1 MRILVVHE
9 VNYLSKTIYEFQILP
24 EILSL
29 LGHSVTVVD
38 YNDSWRSQDLMPTE
52 RNGSGLVL
60 PRQVFPATH
69 RAYDRARISLY
80 RPAMLRLPGLSR
92 ISGAIN
98 SGLEVGSLLQHSKFD
113 AVLLYGLPT
122 VGIQTLVAAR
132 AHRVPVAFRAI
143 DVTHELVPPVLSLP
157 TRMLESIVFNHA
169 DLNIAL
175 TPLLRN
181 YIQAYDVPDEKM
193 RLLPSGVDTEMFSPG
208 PKTESDG
215 PIVLFMGTI
224 YRFSG
229 LDRVIRDW
237 KKLLAVHPRA
247 KLLIV
252 GAGED
257 QARLEDMK
265 AENVIFTGMQPYSRL
280 PEFIRSSDVCI
291 NPFELNPITE
301 KILPTKLFQYLGCG
315 KPVVATNLPGTVPFL
330 AGEEDGVVYT
340 ETEDTVDALIQLLTD
355 KDRRMKLGERG
366 IEAARRYD
374 WTEIARQMAS
384 WLKELAGDAGLI

>member
-38 YNDSWRSQDLMPTE
+38 YNDSWRTE
-52 RNGSGLVL
+52 RNGSGVVS
-60 PRQVFPATH
+60 PRQVYPAIH
-69 RAYDRARISLY
+69 RAYDQARISLY
-80 RPAMLRLPGLSR
+80 RPAMIRLPGLSR

-98 SGLEVGSLLQHSKFD
+98 SGMEVASLLQQSKFD

-122 VGIQTLVAAR
+122 VGIQTLLAAR
-132 AHRVPVAFRAI
+132 AHGVPVAFRAI
-143 DVTHELVPPVLSLP
+143 DVTHELVPPALSLP
-157 TRMLESIVFNHA
+157 TKMLESIVFNHA

-181 YIQAYDVPDEKM
+181 YIQAYDVPDGKM

-208 PKTESDG
+208 PKTERRG

-237 KKLLAVHPRA
+237 KKLLAAHPRA

-257 QARLEDMK
+257 QARLENMK
-265 AENVIFTGMQPYSRL
+265 AENVIFSGMQPYSRL

-291 NPFELNPITE
+291 NPFELNPVTE

-315 KPVVATNLPGTVPFL
+315 KPVVATELPGTMPFL
-330 AGEEDGVVYT
+330 SGEEDGVVYT
-340 ETEDTVDALIQLLTD
+340 RTEDTVDTLIELLSD
-355 KDRRMKLGERG
+355 NDRRIRLGERG
-366 IEAARRYD
+366 IAAARRYD

-384 WLKELAGDAGLI
+384 WLKELAAD

>member
-38 YNDSWRSQDLMPTE
+38 YNDSWRTE
-52 RNGSGLVL
+52 RNGSGVVS
-60 PRQVFPATH
+60 PRQVYPAIH

-80 RPAMLRLPGLSR
+80 RPAMIRLPGLSR

-98 SGLEVGSLLQHSKFD
+98 SGMEVASLLEHSKFD

-122 VGIQTLVAAR
+122 VGIQTLLAAR
-132 AHRVPVAFRAI
+132 AHGVPVAFRAI
-143 DVTHELVPPVLSLP
+143 DVTHELVPPALSLP
-157 TRMLESIVFNHA
+157 TKMLESIVFNHA

-175 TPLLRN
+175 TPLLRK
-181 YIQAYDVPDEKM
+181 YIQAYQVPDEKM

-208 PKTESDG
+208 PKTENEG

-229 LDRVIRDW
+229 LDRVIRGW
-237 KKLLAVHPRA
+237 QKLLAAHPRA
-247 KLLIV
+247 RLLIV

-257 QARLEDMK
+257 QARLENMK

-291 NPFELNPITE
+291 NPFELNPVTE

-315 KPVVATNLPGTVPFL
+315 KPVVATKLPGTMTFL
-330 AGEEDGVVYT
+330 LGEEDGVVYT
-340 ETEDTVDALIQLLTD
+340 RTEDTVDTLIQLLSD
-355 KDRRMKLGERG
+355 NDRRIRLSERG
-366 IEAARRYD
+366 VAAARRYD

-384 WLKELAGDAGLI
+384 WLKELATD

>member
-38 YNDSWRSQDLMPTE
+38 YNDSWRTE
-52 RNGSGLVL
+52 RNGSGVVS
-60 PRQVFPATH
+60 PRQVYPAIH

-80 RPAMLRLPGLSR
+80 RPSMIRLPGLSR

-98 SGLEVGSLLQHSKFD
+98 SGMEVASLLQHSKFD

-122 VGIQTLVAAR
+122 VGIQTLLAAR
-132 AHRVPVAFRAI
+132 AHGVPVAFRAI
-143 DVTHELVPPVLSLP
+143 DVTHELVPPSLSLP
-157 TRMLESIVFNHA
+157 TKMLESIVFNHA

-175 TPLLRN
+175 TPLLRK
-181 YIQAYDVPDEKM
+181 YIQAYQVPDEKM

-208 PKTESDG
+208 PKTENEG

-229 LDRVIRDW
+229 LDRVIRGW
-237 KKLLAVHPRA
+237 KKLLAAHPRA
-247 KLLIV
+247 RLLIV

-257 QARLEDMK
+257 QARLENMK

-291 NPFELNPITE
+291 NPFELNPVTE

-315 KPVVATNLPGTVPFL
+315 KPVVATKLPGTMTFL
-330 AGEEDGVVYT
+330 LGEEDGVVYT
-340 ETEDTVDALIQLLTD
+340 RTEDTVDTLIQLLSD
-355 KDRRMKLGERG
+355 NDRRIRLSERG
-366 IEAARRYD
+366 VAAARRYD

-384 WLKELAGDAGLI
+384 WLKELATD

>member
-38 YNDSWRSQDLMPTE
+38 YNDSWRTE
-52 RNGSGLVL
+52 RNGSGVVS
-60 PRQVFPATH
+60 PRQVYPAIH

-80 RPAMLRLPGLSR
+80 RPAMIRLPGLSR

-98 SGLEVGSLLQHSKFD
+98 SGMEVASLLEHSKFD

-122 VGIQTLVAAR
+122 VGIQTLLAAR
-132 AHRVPVAFRAI
+132 AHGVPVAFRAI
-143 DVTHELVPPVLSLP
+143 DVTHELVPPALSLP
-157 TRMLESIVFNHA
+157 TKMLESIVFNHA

-175 TPLLRN
+175 TPLLRK
-181 YIQAYDVPDEKM
+181 YIQAYQVPDEKM

-208 PKTESDG
+208 PKTENEG

-229 LDRVIRDW
+229 LDRVIRGW

-247 KLLIV
+247 KLLIL

-257 QARLEDMK
+257 QARLENMK
-265 AENVIFTGMQPYSRL
+265 GENVIFTGMQPYSRL

-291 NPFELNPITE
+291 NPFELNPVTE

-315 KPVVATNLPGTVPFL
+315 KPVVATKLPGTMTFL
-330 AGEEDGVVYT
+330 SGEEDGVVYT
-340 ETEDTVDALIQLLTD
+340 RTDDTVDTLIQLLSD
-355 KDRRMKLGERG
+355 NDRRIRLSERG
-366 IEAARRYD
+366 VAAARRYD

-384 WLKELAGDAGLI
+384 WLEELAAT

>member
-1 MRILVVHE
+1 MKILVVHE

-38 YNDSWRSQDLMPTE
+38 YNDSWRTE
-52 RNGSGLVL
+52 RNGSGVVS
-60 PRQVFPATH
+60 PRQVYPAIH

-80 RPAMLRLPGLSR
+80 RPAMIRLPGLSR

-98 SGLEVGSLLQHSKFD
+98 SGMEVASLLEHSKFD

-122 VGIQTLVAAR
+122 VGIQTLLAAR
-132 AHRVPVAFRAI
+132 AHGVPVAFRAI
-143 DVTHELVPPVLSLP
+143 DVTHELVPPALSLP
-157 TRMLESIVFNHA
+157 TKMLESIVFNHA

-175 TPLLRN
+175 TPLLRK
-181 YIQAYDVPDEKM
+181 YIQAYQVPDEKM

-208 PKTESDG
+208 PKTENEG

-229 LDRVIRDW
+229 LDRVIRGW
-237 KKLLAVHPRA
+237 QKLLAAHPRA
-247 KLLIV
+247 RLLIV

-257 QARLEDMK
+257 QARLENMK

-291 NPFELNPITE
+291 NPFELNPVTE

-315 KPVVATNLPGTVPFL
+315 KPVVATKLPGTMTFL
-330 AGEEDGVVYT
+330 LGEEDGVVYT
-340 ETEDTVDALIQLLTD
+340 RTEDTVDTLIQLLSD
-355 KDRRMKLGERG
+355 NDRRIRLSERG
-366 IEAARRYD
+366 VAAARRYD

-384 WLKELAGDAGLI
+384 WLKELATD

>member
-38 YNDSWRSQDLMPTE
+38 YNDSWRTE
-52 RNGSGLVL
+52 RNGSGVIS
-60 PRQVFPATH
+60 PRQVYPATH

-80 RPAMLRLPGLSR
+80 RPAMIRLPGLSR

-98 SGLEVGSLLQHSKFD
+98 SGMEVASLLEHSKFD

-132 AHRVPVAFRAI
+132 AHGVPVAFRAI
-143 DVTHELVPPVLSLP
+143 DVTHELVPPALSLP
-157 TRMLESIVFNHA
+157 AKMLESIVFNHA

-175 TPLLRN
+175 TPLLQK

-193 RLLPSGVDTEMFSPG
+193 RLLPSGVDTEMFSPR
-208 PKTESDG
+208 PKTESEG

-237 KKLLAVHPRA
+237 KELLAVHPRA

-257 QARLEDMK
+257 QARLENMK
-265 AENVIFTGMQPYSRL
+265 AQNVIFTGMQPYSRL

-291 NPFELNPITE
+291 NPFELNPVTE

-315 KPVVATNLPGTVPFL
+315 KPVVATKLPGTMTFL
-330 AGEEDGVVYT
+330 SGEEDGVVYT
-340 ETEDTVDALIQLLTD
+340 RTDDTVDTLIQLLSD
-355 KDRRMKLGERG
+355 NDRRIRLSERG
-366 IEAARRYD
+366 VAAARRYD

-384 WLKELAGDAGLI
+384 WLEELAAT

>member
-38 YNDSWRSQDLMPTE
+38 YNDSWRSE
-52 RNGSGLVL
+52 RNGSGVVS
-60 PRQVFPATH
+60 PRQVYPAIH

-80 RPAMLRLPGLSR
+80 RPAMIRLPGLAR

-98 SGLEVGSLLQHSKFD
+98 SGMEVGSLLQHSKFD
-113 AVLLYGLPT
+113 AVVLYGLPT
-122 VGIQTLVAAR
+122 VGIQTLLGAR
-132 AHRVPVAFRAI
+132 ACGVPVAFRAI

-175 TPLLRN
+175 TPLLRD

-208 PKTESDG
+208 PKTESNG

-229 LDRVIRDW
+229 LDRVIHDW
-237 KKLLAVHPRA
+237 NKLLAIHPRA

-257 QARLEDMK
+257 QARLENMK

-280 PEFIRSSDVCI
+280 PKLIRSSDVCI

-315 KPVVATNLPGTVPFL
+315 KPVVATRLPGTMPFL
-330 AGEEDGVVYT
+330 SGEEDGVVYT
-340 ETEDTVDALIQLLTD
+340 RTDETVDTLVQLLSD
-355 KDRRMKLGERG
+355 KDRRIRLGERG
-366 IEAARRYD
+366 VAAARRYD
-374 WTEIARQMAS
+374 WTEIARQMVS
-384 WLKELAGDAGLI
+384 WLKELATSQ

>member
-38 YNDSWRSQDLMPTE
+38 YNDSWKSE
-52 RNGSGLVL
+52 RNGAGVMS
-60 PRQVFPATH
+60 PRRVYPSLH

-80 RPAMLRLPGLSR
+80 RPAMIRIPGLSR
-92 ISGAIN
+92 ISGAFN
-98 SGLEVGSLLQHSKFD
+98 SGFEVARLLKQSSFD

-122 VGIQTLVAAR
+122 VGVQTLLAA
-132 AHRVPVAFRAI
+132 HTCGVPVAFRAI
-143 DVTHELVPPVLSLP
+143 DVTHELVPPALSLP
-157 TRMLESIVFNHA
+157 TQMLESIVFNHA

-181 YIQAYDVPDEKM
+181 YIQAYGVPDDKM
-193 RLLPSGVDTEMFSPG
+193 QLLPSGVDTDMFSPG
-208 PKTESDG
+208 PNNDGDG
-215 PIVLFMGTI
+215 PVVLFMGTI
-224 YRFSG
+224 YSFSG

-237 KKLLAVHPRA
+237 KNLLAVHPGA
-247 KLLIV
+247 KLVIV

-257 QARLEDMK
+257 QARLESM
-265 AENVIFTGMQPYSRL
+265 ASENVVFTGMQPYSRL

-291 NPFELNPITE
+291 NPFELNGITE
-301 KILPTKLFQYLGCG
+301 KILPTKLFQYLACG
-315 KPVVATNLPGTVPFL
+315 KPVVATKLPGTVPFL
-330 AGEEDGVVYT
+330 AGEEDGVIYT
-340 ETEDTVDALIQLLTD
+340 ETADTVRVLTELLS
-355 KDRRMKLGERG
+355 DRDRCKRLGERG
-366 IEAARRYD
+366 ITAARKYD

-384 WLKELAGDAGLI
+384 LLEQLATD